1 MNEKKAYN
9 QLDHSGTYREDDTS
23 VTLTVLGGTY
33 GGSEVLI
40 VQTCYRKTS
49 HPRNANEAQGYA
61 ETEVNDTLNIFD
73 NGEMRTPTLIVEE
86 IKAISF
92 QERAGREGGQGNFDS
107 E

>member
-1 MNEKKAYN
+1 MNDKKAYN
-9 QLDHSGTYREDDTS
+9 QLDHSGTYCQDETS
-23 VTLTVLGGTY
+23 VTLTVLGDTY
-33 GGSEVLI
+33 GGRRYLSYK
-40 VQTCYRKTS
+40 TCYRKTS

-92 QERAGREGGQGNFDS
+92 QERAGREGGAREF
-107 E
+107 